1 MSEKKERFAAD
12 GRFYRGAM
20 RWLGVGFE
28 FLIVVGLFVGG
39 GYWLDKLEG
48 TRPGWMILGFFVG
61 FGVMLYIMIQ
71 RARRETA
78 QEDAEK
84 KLKWEEELKSEE
96 KERES

>member
-1 MSEKKERFAAD
+1 MYENKKRFAAD

-39 GYWLDKLEG
+39 GYWLDELEG

-61 FGVMLYIMIQ
+61 FGIMLYIMIQ

-84 KLKWEEELKSEE
+84 KLEWEKELKSED
-96 KERES
+96 KEHES